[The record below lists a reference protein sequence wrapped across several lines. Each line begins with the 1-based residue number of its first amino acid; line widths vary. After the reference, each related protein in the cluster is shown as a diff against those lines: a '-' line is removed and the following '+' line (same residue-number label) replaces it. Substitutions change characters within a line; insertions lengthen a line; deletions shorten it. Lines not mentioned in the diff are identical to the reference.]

1 MISQALEE
9 RQWREHLRTMRHL
22 PPGTVLSGLSDPDE
36 RQLLD
41 ELLGLPDDVAPLR
54 WLMTE
59 RGRLAAP
66 IALRQMLRSLG
77 RTAEGVARALAEGR
91 SVPEDERRELA
102 PLAPL
107 RHLGRD
113 SLPDAETVRET
124 LQVLR
129 AASDPHQL
137 PPPAQHDER
146 LSLLTEL
153 LQLPEGSDPLHWLA
167 AERGALVARVAL
179 RDVLHEALPPA
190 LRPLGGPLARLRPR
204 QPLHLGGNIRA
215 SIERLEFGR
224 DGFAITIRLRSP
236 MERTPTSGQ
245 GWRLPFWNGFE
256 RVTDDRG
263 YRYLVQRA
271 EWQAEA
277 HLQWWHRGWYR
288 QRLRMT
294 CYPAVA
300 PGVTT
305 LTFSA
310 LPVTLAYRLTGRPVE
325 PLQLPDESFGDLIWQ
340 AMVPP
345 KLGTAVRAR

>member
-1 MISQALEE
+1 
-9 RQWREHLRTMRHL
+9 
-22 PPGTVLSGLSDPDE
+22 
-36 RQLLD
+36 
-41 ELLGLPDDVAPLR
+41 
-54 WLMTE
+54 
-59 RGRLAAP
+59 
-66 IALRQMLRSLG
+66 
-77 RTAEGVARALAEGR
+77 
-91 SVPEDERRELA
+91 
-102 PLAPL
+102 
-107 RHLGRD
+107 
-113 SLPDAETVRET
+113 
-124 LQVLR
+124 
-129 AASDPHQL
+129 
-137 PPPAQHDER
+137 
-146 LSLLTEL
+146 
-153 LQLPEGSDPLHWLA
+153 
-167 AERGALVARVAL
+167 
-179 RDVLHEALPPA
+179 
-190 LRPLGGPLARLRPR
+190 
-204 QPLHLGGNIRA
+204 
-215 SIERLEFGR
+215 
-224 DGFAITIRLRSP
+224 